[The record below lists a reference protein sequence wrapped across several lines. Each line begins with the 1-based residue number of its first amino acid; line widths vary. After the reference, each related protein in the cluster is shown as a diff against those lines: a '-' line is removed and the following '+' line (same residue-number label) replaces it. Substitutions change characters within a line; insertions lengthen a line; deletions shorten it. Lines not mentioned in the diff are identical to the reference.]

1 VAAKRETK
9 KRACPRCGP
18 TAESVMQLAAY
29 RPRGRKPIM
38 LWWCLRH
45 GEAIMEHGKV
55 IMEDGEAVG
64 IGEKEHGA

>member
-1 VAAKRETK
+1 
-9 KRACPRCGP
+9 
-18 TAESVMQLAAY
+18 MQLAAY